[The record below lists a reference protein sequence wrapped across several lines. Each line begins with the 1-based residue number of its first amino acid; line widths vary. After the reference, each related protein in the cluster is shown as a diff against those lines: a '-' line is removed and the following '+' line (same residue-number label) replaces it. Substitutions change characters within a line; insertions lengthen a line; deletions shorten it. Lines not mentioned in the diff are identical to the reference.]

1 MDCSYWLG
9 RMLRGLLI
17 VIPLALLA
25 VAVALLV
32 AA

>member
-1 MDCSYWLG
+1 MDCAYWLG

-32 AA
+32 AG